1 MTIRLK
7 TVCPE
12 FLGALPDGEYEV
24 PTGCTAL
31 EALAACMTAAEISPL
46 PETRLEKLVYMRNSR
61 HVKPDAPL
69 SGGGPADGAPPAHGG
84 IKARST
90 LSFDVFSLP
99 LRAKRRLWYHT
110 P

>member
-31 EALAACMTAAEISPL
+31 EALAACMTAAELPPL
-46 PETRLEKLVYMRNSR
+46 PETRPEKLVYMCNGR

-69 SGGGPADGAPPAHGG
+69 SAGDRLMVLRPLTGG
-84 IKARST
+84 
-90 LSFDVFSLP
+90 
-99 LRAKRRLWYHT
+99 
-110 P
+110 